1 MTQELLKRLLPQRAT
16 RSRQPRWLRR
26 GALVLLLG
34 LIAASAGCQLD
45 AIRGKN
51 RVGTEWRHGGTTNTN
66 HERHTVQQGVV
77 FSWENGVDTGLT
89 YRRRDDNDGPGDN
102 DNALFIDVSYPLW
115 TRPQPRNPQALKIA
129 ELERRLAELERRQAA
144 EKHSTEP
151 RRKEAVSSNPHPK
164 VERPCRN

>member
-115 TRPQPRNPQALKIA
+115 TRPSREIRKRSRSRSWNADWRNWSAGKPQRNTPPSRA
-129 ELERRLAELERRQAA
+129 
-144 EKHSTEP
+144 
-151 RRKEAVSSNPHPK
+151 RKEAVSSNPHPK